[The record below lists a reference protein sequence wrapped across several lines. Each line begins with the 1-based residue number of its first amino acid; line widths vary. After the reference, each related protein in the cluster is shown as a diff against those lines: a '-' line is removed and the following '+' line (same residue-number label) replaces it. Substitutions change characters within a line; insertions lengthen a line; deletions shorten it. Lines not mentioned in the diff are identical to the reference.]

1 MRNPRNTQSGF
12 SVIEV
17 AVISLV
23 AGVLVATSVIAFGKA
38 RATYELKGKAESI
51 ARQIERARS
60 LAIRYN
66 QTMTMAFT
74 SQNTT
79 LGLTCTDCDAAKAE
93 LPSMNIPYGLT
104 LSSFPNMTINSNGT
118 IETSSSSITINDGN
132 GRQVVIA
139 ISNAGRVGVSDVTDA
154 VTR

>member
-1 MRNPRNTQSGF
+1 MKHCTNRQAGF

-17 AVISLV
+17 AAV
-23 AGVLVATSVIAFGKA
+23 VLVGGILTAASLIGFGKA
-38 RATYELKGKAESI
+38 RATYELKGKADSM

-66 QTMTMAFT
+66 QTLTMAFT

-79 LGLTCTDCDAAKAE
+79 LGLTCTDCDSAKAE

-104 LSSFPNMTINSNGT
+104 LSSYPNMTINSNVT
-118 IETSSSSITINDGN
+118 IETSSSSITVDDGN
-132 GRQVVIA
+132 GRQIVIA
-139 ISNAGRVGVSDVTDA
+139 ISNAGRVGVSDVTEA